1 MRCRRRDWLARTVA
15 RSRPRHVLFTM
26 SNSAVFFVPAALLHP
41 GSLSSL
47 SLLYRRMGGATATP
61 IAGTCGHRVRWIS
74 RTPLNP
80 SHEFV
85 SFVSSSRDIR
95 ARVLLPFLPSQL
107 PIPERGD
114 GGASGGG
121 ILYPVA
127 PVTTRRHV
135 SEAWAVPRNR
145 DGASRR
151 STVTVLGP
159 LRARLR
165 VASGSFAQATLAAGI
180 ASGLPRV
187 PNLPATVLRPA
198 SRTPPPAPP
207 SGTASRKRPHERDVQ
222 SPALARV
229 VVNYKSI
236 TYL

>member
-1 MRCRRRDWLARTVA
+1 MRRARPRPETECVAADAIGSHPYRCPITPASCPIHNVKQRDAQL
-15 RSRPRHVLFTM
+15 RSRR
-26 SNSAVFFVPAALLHP
+26 ALLHP

-47 SLLYRRMGGATATP
+47 SLLYRRMGGAATP

-95 ARVLLPFLPSQL
+95 ARVLFAFPSFSASDPRARGWRSAGRRYPLSCRARNNATPRLP
-107 PIPERGD
+107 
-114 GGASGGG
+114 
-121 ILYPVA
+121 
-127 PVTTRRHV
+127 
-135 SEAWAVPRNR
+135 EAWAVPRNR

-165 VASGSFAQATLAAGI
+165 VASGSLARATLAAGI

-187 PNLPATVLRPA
+187 PNLPATVLRA
-198 SRTPPPAPP
+198 AWDATSRSAF
-207 SGTASRKRPHERDVQ
+207 RNRF
-222 SPALARV
+222 
-229 VVNYKSI
+229 
-236 TYL
+236 